1 MTEAVVAML
10 RGRQTRAVAEALL
23 SAVEEE
29 SGEEVEG
36 GMAGLLA
43 ACEAVAGEIRDV
55 AVADGGAA
63 AAEERVNSGQRWAR
77 ENVGGSSP
85 VPELFWTDFE
95 KGRGRVLRNND
106 TVRVAYEVILN
117 LKSIIILMSLFA

>member
-1 MTEAVVAML
+1 
-10 RGRQTRAVAEALL
+10 
-23 SAVEEE
+23 VEEE

-77 ENVGGSSP
+77 ENEGGSSL
-85 VPELFWTDFE
+85 VPEFFWTDFE
-95 KGRGRVLRNND
+95 RGRGRVLRNYEP
-106 TVRVAYEVILN
+106 VRVAYEVRLNIL
-117 LKSIIILMSLFA
+117 LL